1 MMAVLLWSVYWSG
14 PLSVDI
20 GCLAG
25 CLVLGGHGL
34 GLGIYLFLHGG
45 YLYQI
50 NLIFIKCLY
59 QNTLHMKHIFL
70 FMHCQN
76 NDVFTFTYMYIHLSY
91 FFLYHTQNPF
101 YIIQGMRYSEVHVI
115 EWTLHKFSTIQIL
128 NSLVSYV
135 LPSPVTLPSPS
146 SVAPPV

>member
-1 MMAVLLWSVYWSG
+1 MSVSKYTPYETYFPVHALPKQW
-14 PLSVDI
+14 
-20 GCLAG
+20 C
-25 CLVLGGHGL
+25 
-34 GLGIYLFLHGG
+34 IY
-45 YLYQI
+45 I
-50 NLIFIKCLY
+50 
-59 QNTLHMKHIFL
+59 
-70 FMHCQN
+70 
-76 NDVFTFTYMYIHLSY
+76 YIHVYSLSY